1 MRGGRR
7 ARDGGRFPYG
17 LLARSAAC
25 HDRGGGYRKDN
36 RMSMRQTEAST
47 WHVVGGWNHV
57 QPGAACRVELPGA
70 EIALWRTEA
79 GAVHAWDNRCPHR
92 GMRLSFGIVKGDR
105 LACRYHG
112 WHYDE
117 GGQCRFIPAHPNLD
131 PPDTLAVAQHATREQ
146 DEAIWVALGAGPTE
160 PPPPL
165 GTDQPRFCRSI
176 PVTLRGRHGRRCP
189 RASRRG
195 FACGASADAGAAR
208 DRRGEPDGNPG
219 RAADRRDTR
228 RNACLP

>member
-1 MRGGRR
+1 
-7 ARDGGRFPYG
+7 
-17 LLARSAAC
+17 
-25 HDRGGGYRKDN
+25 
-36 RMSMRQTEAST
+36 MSMRQTEASA

-131 PPDTLAVAQHATREQ
+131 PPDTLAVAQHATHEQ

-165 GTDQPRFCRSI
+165 GTDQPGFCRSI
-176 PVTLRGRHGRRCP
+176 PLPFGADTAADVLMRLAGASPVAPRLMQVRPEIGGSNRTVTLAVQP
-189 RASRRG
+189 IDETRAAMHVFLDG
-195 FACGASADAGAAR
+195 GPKADARLAAIRWTVGLRWQITSETGAA
-208 DRRGEPDGNPG
+208 
-219 RAADRRDTR
+219 A
-228 RNACLP
+228 